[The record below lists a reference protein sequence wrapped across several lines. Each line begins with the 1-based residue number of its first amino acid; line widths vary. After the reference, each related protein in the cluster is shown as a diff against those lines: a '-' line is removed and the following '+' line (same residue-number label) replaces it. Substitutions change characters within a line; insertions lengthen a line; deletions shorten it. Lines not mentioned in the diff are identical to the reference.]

1 MKKLILLIIAGI
13 MAFACTRV
21 SGSVVHKTAPVD
33 TSLTAAKLLTLA
45 DAEKIMGEKLHL
57 IENSTKKDKGTSR
70 YLCGYQ
76 ANTKDV
82 KSGKTGAIYFLLERF
97 DGAASAQKKYADTKT
112 SNEHNGIKVLDNLGD
127 EAYFHT
133 DNEHFYFIMV
143 RKGKKVFNIK
153 VNKIT
158 STTSL
163 DNFNRVAKKITATI

>member
-1 MKKLILLIIAGI
+1 MKKIILLIIAGI
-13 MAFACTRV
+13 MAYACTRV
-21 SGSVVHKTAPVD
+21 SGSVVHKTTRVD
-33 TSLTAAKLLTLA
+33 TSLIAAKLLTLT

-57 IENSTKKDKGTSR
+57 TDNSTKKEKGISR

-76 ANTKDV
+76 ANVKDV
-82 KSGKTGAIYFLLERF
+82 KSSRTGAIYFLLEQF
-97 DGAASAQKKYADTKT
+97 DQVSSAQKKYTDTKT
-112 SNEHNGIKVLDNLGD
+112 ANEHNGIKVLDNLGD

-143 RKGKKVFNIK
+143 RKEKKVFNIK

-163 DNFNRVAKKITATI
+163 DNFNQVAKKITATI